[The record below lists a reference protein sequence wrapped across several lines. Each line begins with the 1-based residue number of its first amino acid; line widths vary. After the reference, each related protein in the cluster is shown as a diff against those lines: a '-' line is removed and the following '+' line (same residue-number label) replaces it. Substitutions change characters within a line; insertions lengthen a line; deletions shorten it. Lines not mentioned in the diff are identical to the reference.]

1 MPVCPNKCKNQ
12 HCDAFNGSCADGC
25 TDPNALTAECIGK
38 VFCMLDTFNYGFL
51 LRFATLKLYD
61 WFWKYLQ
68 SLYIIYMYHII
79 CYNRYFY
86 NDPSNQN
93 FNYIIRNFFWM
104 KKYNTYNRMYLH
116 LLMFPLFSQQGLF
129 KDILFPLN
137 FKKDVVSNATL
148 TYFTNIKLILCN
160 LMIKPSNVYQSI
172 ILNVK
177 IYLLSWYSLF
187 RISYHFL
194 KFENILTVFL
204 CFYFWTLY
212 EFYNVYIIDFKDIL
226 KLLIKEILT
235 IE

>member
-1 MPVCPNKCKNQ
+1 
-12 HCDAFNGSCADGC
+12 
-25 TDPNALTAECIGK
+25 
-38 VFCMLDTFNYGFL
+38 
-51 LRFATLKLYD
+51 
-61 WFWKYLQ
+61 
-68 SLYIIYMYHII
+68 MYHII

-116 LLMFPLFSQQGLF
+116 LLMFPLFSQQGFF

-160 LMIKPSNVYQSI
+160 LMIKPSNVNQSI